1 MYDGVGKVYYM
12 YLRVYVR
19 EIINGSV
26 CVWSWFEKSYRGVGK
41 EEKWTVRPM
50 TRPVCG
56 HDASYK
62 HMQCANVALT
72 ISCVCECR
80 LSIINIFLVSAQ
92 CGWEAWLSCAWL
104 FLAARA
110 IFDR

>member
-1 MYDGVGKVYYM
+1 M
-12 YLRVYVR
+12 R

-26 CVWSWFEKSYRGVGK
+26 CVWSWFEKSFRGVGK

-72 ISCVCECR
+72 LSCVCECR

>member
-1 MYDGVGKVYYM
+1 MFVYDLDLKKV
-12 YLRVYVR
+12 RR
-19 EIINGSV
+19 
-26 CVWSWFEKSYRGVGK
+26 VGK

-62 HMQCANVALT
+62 HMRANVALT
-72 ISCVCECR
+72 LSCVCECG

-92 CGWEAWLSCAWL
+92 CG
-104 FLAARA
+104 
-110 IFDR
+110 